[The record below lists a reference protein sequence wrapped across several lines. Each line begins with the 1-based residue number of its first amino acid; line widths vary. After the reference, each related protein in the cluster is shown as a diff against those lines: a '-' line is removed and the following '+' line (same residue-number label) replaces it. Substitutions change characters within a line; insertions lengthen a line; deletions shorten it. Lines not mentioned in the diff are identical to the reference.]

1 MSDPFI
7 GEIKMFGGNFAP
19 RGYAMCLGQLMSIS
33 QNNALYAVLG
43 TLYGGNGQTTFGL
56 PNFQGRSPVG
66 MGTGTGL
73 QPVVQGAIGG
83 AETATLLS
91 TNLPS
96 IQFPLQ
102 IQGTVNLSIPAST
115 ADGTSPVPGPNLV
128 LAKPV
133 DSAVGA
139 EVSPYGSNP
148 DTTLKPFNAP
158 LNASNSTANY
168 TGQSL
173 PVKIRNPFLGTNF
186 IIALM
191 GEFPTRN

>member
-43 TLYGGNGQTTFGL
+43 TLYGGNGQSTFGL

-66 MGTGTGL
+66 MGTGVGL
-73 QPVVQGAIGG
+73 QPINQAQVGG
-83 AETATLLS
+83 TETATLLS
-91 TNLPS
+91 ANLPS
-96 IQFPLQ
+96 MPLK
-102 IQGTVNLSIPAST
+102 IVGNVTVSIPAST
-115 ADGTSPVPGPNLV
+115 ADGTSPAPGSNLV

-139 EVSPYGSNP
+139 EVSPYGSDPN
-148 DTTLKPFNAP
+148 TTLAPFNAP
-158 LNASNSTANY
+158 LNTTANY
-168 TGQSL
+168 IGQNT
-173 PVKIRNPFLGTNF
+173 PVAIRNPFLGTNF